1 MSLTYAR
8 SDMVHQPDID
18 LNKLLVEQAKQGTQ
32 IKDIAD
38 ACDKIETCLLGN
50 GRPGLVVRTD
60 RLEQKDG
67 LKTRVF
73 WVFATAVIAL
83 IVKEVGVDLLHAIGL

>member
-1 MSLTYAR
+1 MA
-8 SDMVHQPDID
+8 HQPDIN
-18 LNKLLVEQAKQGTQ
+18 LNKLLVEQAKQGEQ

-50 GRPGLVVRTD
+50 GKPGLVVRTD

-67 LKTRVF
+67 FKTKVF
-73 WVFATAVIAL
+73 WIFATAVIAL
-83 IVKEVGVDLLHAIGL
+83 VVKEIGIDLLHALVTKVN